1 VIISSQN
8 PSKMSKSHRQFSLLE
23 SSTTTSSYRSS
34 SDTFCDIGKNNQSEQ
49 PSGLRNHQQLTS
61 PTLYEDDDSSY
72 TFVLSDIPPGST
84 RNPRQPITDPARS
97 YRSELSFRLP
107 ASPPPTS
114 VTSTNLIDLGSPP
127 QSPYIPGFQNFLV
140 CFLYF

>member
-1 VIISSQN
+1 MIISPQN

-23 SSTTTSSYRSS
+23 SSTTSSYRS
-34 SDTFCDIGKNNQSEQ
+34 SDTFCDIGKNQSEQ
-49 PSGLRNHQQLTS
+49 PSGRHHNHQQLTS

-72 TFVLSDIPPGST
+72 TFVLSDVSSSS
-84 RNPRQPITDPARS
+84 RNPRQPTDPSRS

-114 VTSTNLIDLGSPP
+114 VTNLIDLGSPP
-127 QSPYIPGFQNFLV
+127 QSPYIPGFQPSRLLLF
-140 CFLYF
+140 FIFRHFYK

>member
-1 VIISSQN
+1 MIISTQN
-8 PSKMSKSHRQFSLLE
+8 PSKMPKSHRQFSLLE
-23 SSTTTSSYRSS
+23 SSTTTSSSYRSS

-49 PSGLRNHQQLTS
+49 PSGRHNHQQLTS

-72 TFVLSDIPPGST
+72 TFVLSDIPSSST
-84 RNPRQPITDPARS
+84 RNPRQPSDPGRS

-114 VTSTNLIDLGSPP
+114 VTTTNLIDLGSPP
-127 QSPYIPGFQNFLV
+127 QSPYIPGFPNFSRLL
-140 CFLYF
+140 F